1 MGMMGMMGWWMMM
14 GMMQRGLHPWPSARI
29 IGPLRAHNRRAH
41 SARARSGPWSN
52 GGSKMIDETLDKLTT
67 AGLVIVVILV
77 LAAFLTGCG
86 GGGEDALDKPP
97 PPTEEPPCKS
107 VAPERRQAEC
117 GT

>member
-14 GMMQRGLHPWPSARI
+14 GMMQRGLRPWPSARI

-41 SARARSGPWSN
+41 SARIRGGSWSN
-52 GGSKMIDETLDKLTT
+52 GDSKMIDETLDKLTT
-67 AGLVIVVILV
+67 AGLVIVVLLV

-86 GGGEDALDKPP
+86 GGEVEELDKTR
-97 PPTEEPPCKS
+97 PTEEPPCKS
-107 VAPERRQAEC
+107 VPIERRQAEC